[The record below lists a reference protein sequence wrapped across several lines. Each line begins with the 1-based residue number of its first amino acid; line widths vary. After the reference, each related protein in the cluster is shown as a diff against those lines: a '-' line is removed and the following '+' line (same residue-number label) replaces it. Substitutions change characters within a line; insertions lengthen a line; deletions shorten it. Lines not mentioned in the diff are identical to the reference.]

1 MPNALKSKRENVA
14 EAIENNVRRLIIDE
28 TPVNP
33 KFYERMSELLAD
45 LVKKRKDDALAYA
58 EYLEK
63 IADLVRA
70 VKAGHGGEYP
80 SSIKTPGRRALYDN
94 LGQDEAAA
102 MAVDD
107 AIRST
112 AQNGWRGNKMKERM
126 LQRKLFEVLSAEE
139 VVSSIIEIIRS
150 HDEY

>member
-1 MPNALKSKRENVA
+1 M
-14 EAIENNVRRLIIDE
+14 
-28 TPVNP
+28 
-33 KFYERMSELLAD
+33 
-45 LVKKRKDDALAYA
+45 
-58 EYLEK
+58 
-63 IADLVRA
+63 
-70 VKAGHGGEYP
+70 KAGHGGEYP

-112 AQNGWRGNKMKERM
+112 AQTGWRGNKMKERM
-126 LQRKLFEVLSAEE
+126 LQRKLFEVLGAEE